1 MLRAAL
7 LALLVVSILDGFLQA
22 QRATATLHGSR
33 ALRLPVRSDFGRH
46 RGFRNRFSPS
56 RSHLHNDGF
65 GSVFVPYLFP
75 YDEPFGYEQP
85 DAEAVTTPVLIPP
98 TPEPPIPK
106 AQVIEIP
113 GAANST
119 AAKMLPPTIVYGRDV
134 EPARVVSWSW
144 RHEIDPPAR

>member
-7 LALLVVSILDGFLQA
+7 FALLGVSILGGSLQA
-22 QRATATLHGSR
+22 QRATATLHGSS
-33 ALRLPVRSDFGRH
+33 AVRLPVRSDFVRQ

-56 RSHLHNDGF
+56 RSHLHHDGF
-65 GSVFVPYLFP
+65 GSVFVPYFVP

-85 DAEAVTTPVLIPP
+85 DGEAVTTPVLIPP

-113 GAANST
+113 GAAN
-119 AAKMLPPTIVYGRDV
+119 
-134 EPARVVSWSW
+134 
-144 RHEIDPPAR
+144 